1 MAPATTH
8 RLIEATFKY
17 PINANSNPTPVKT
30 PSQEAYTRVARSPVI
45 LRKPRYIVRSQEDV
59 VQDSLERHSPKPAH
73 QPKSLPNLF
82 EATTPVDND
91 QTVQDSQRAKS
102 VASDPPSQIQPSST
116 HRPSVGAHLPDQGL
130 SENILVDH
138 SIEVNHSAHSPSEN
152 VIQNDTIQPQNY
164 EPIESQKDVALRPSL
179 KVQRVAHI
187 PSDDDE
193 DIADCIEVRTSP
205 SPKLDTT
212 KSSTGDRSASQQDEE
227 IDSKTSLNANGTSER
242 VVSATTAPTT
252 PSMAPKASISK
263 GTSKSKTPANQ
274 SQKRASQSRSSQPPN
289 SEITNRGET
298 SATVLLRQMR
308 AGATSQNDVRRQVL
322 NPDLPHLSVAPTK
335 PSQKASARPSQA
347 TIKKPSVKTSRQNQN
362 KNQDKSR
369 KLPKRQES
377 RNTEPS
383 DDAMDE
389 YDVPQSGQ
397 KRLARPLQK
406 IRPAAPSV
414 PSIGK
419 GKSQSKKKTVKAPE
433 TDEDDDNDD
442 DDDDEVYKAPKTNT
456 SKAGLA
462 KRETR
467 ASTRLQTDKVTKD
480 TQLNVSTRNRSTE
493 AAKKAEKAEKLVP
506 RQPLTSRVAKAQR
519 IEEPEDFE
527 DSVPHANSDRVGKLQ
542 PAVQPRTA
550 IPPAE
555 QRKPRPV
562 TDKGAKLMHAI
573 SSPSQTVPAATS
585 VATKTKKKAPAA
597 EHRFSTPAEKPIG
610 EQGTTQRYPITIDDD
625 GDNSDDDDAV
635 GAAYQD
641 DYDELVTYEMS
652 QEEPAKQDRPKLE
665 EPSIQSPFRL
675 AQPKHLVGE
684 RDSRKT
690 NLIGFDS
697 TGPKNQGVS
706 RQKHAG
712 SNLPL
717 PFEENTSSPDK
728 YNAHE
733 PPVDTTTHYDDTPL
747 MKPLESDR
755 AAKVPIHVSTVGE
768 VASVELG
775 DSALSKPPSIKTVVS
790 VEVSRSYDM
799 APPPVPKKAVVT
811 GSERGPVEGT
821 HVRLEEKRQ
830 KDATPQTRSEA
841 AKSLAQSLSQP
852 PTKRSDAPPRRPQ
865 GEETPTKPAGALSK
879 GRTST
884 GSQSRN
890 EQVAPNSKRPDVQKP
905 QNLTAQKDP
914 VQATRFAQKQPHQ
927 GRLDRAHAEPVSNTR
942 VAMIIPDF
950 DHTPEA
956 VDGKDTIGLGLDQTG
971 RPQSRSNQ
979 ADKPALHQK
988 RSPVAMTKEPAKR
1001 QRTNAQGSR
1010 QPAALPTTAANPLIR
1025 KSSQVADNGSP
1036 IPFGDGIPPEI
1047 DFVRR
1052 TRHGG
1057 SSLLPPIVFAE
1068 QSTVDPFAQ
1077 IIASKQRRNVRQETP
1092 LEEMSNVHQ
1101 EWPVQVSQAITH
1113 AGFEGETQLSASFA
1127 QASEPQRRSQPGQQK
1142 DPARTANV
1150 LQKSLGLLNTLRS
1163 EMIPQA
1169 DVQDEAG
1176 RENPEEASQADEPM
1190 EEDDP
1195 DKTLVNEISDDE
1207 DGDDSESGD
1216 SSDSVDSGEAYDAQS
1231 LWRKALDSHQGQ
1243 VYDQLVRIAH
1253 RLTVHLKDHETAIE
1267 DTSKDYCQDGEKL
1280 IGRFE
1285 KDNEERLEQYGIR
1298 ASKMKGAL
1306 VLGFKQV
1313 SGILHKD
1320 MKDITVSS
1328 DRYNKMLQKQVDAGG
1343 RLEQI
1348 MQAYHP

>member
-1 MAPATTH
+1 MAPVTTH
-8 RLIEATFKY
+8 RLIEATSKY

-30 PSQEAYTRVARSPVI
+30 PSQEAYTQVARSPVI
-45 LRKPRYIVRSQEDV
+45 LRKPRYIVPSQEDI
-59 VQDSLERHSPKPAH
+59 VQDSLERHPPKPAH

-91 QTVQDSQRAKS
+91 QTVRDSYGAKS
-102 VASDPPSQIQPSST
+102 VASDPPSQNQPSST
-116 HRPSVGAHLPDQGL
+116 QRPSVGAHLPDQGL
-130 SENILVDH
+130 SENNLVDH
-138 SIEVNHSAHSPSEN
+138 SIEVDHSAHSPSEN
-152 VIQNDTIQPQNY
+152 VIQNETVQPQTF
-164 EPIESQKDVALRPSL
+164 ESIESQKDVALRESL
-179 KVQRVAHI
+179 KVQRVEHI
-187 PSDDDE
+187 PSDDNEHDE
-193 DIADCIEVRTSP
+193 DIADCIQVRIPP
-205 SPKLDTT
+205 SPKLDST
-212 KSSTGDRSASQQDEE
+212 KSSTGDISASRQDEE
-227 IDSKTSLNANGTSER
+227 IDSKTSLNPTGTSQR
-242 VVSATTAPTT
+242 GVSATTAPTT

-322 NPDLPHLSVAPTK
+322 IPALPLLSVAPTK

-347 TIKKPSVKTSRQNQN
+347 TIKKPSVKISRQNQD
-362 KNQDKSR
+362 KSQDRSR

-383 DDAMDE
+383 DDAIDE
-389 YDVPQSGQ
+389 YAVPQSGQ
-397 KRLARPLQK
+397 KRFAKPLQK

-414 PSIGK
+414 PPVSK
-419 GKSQSKKKTVKAPE
+419 GKSLSKRQTVNAPE
-433 TDEDDDNDD
+433 TDEDD

-456 SKAGLA
+456 SKAGPE

-467 ASTRLQTDKVTKD
+467 SSTRLQTGKITKD
-480 TQLNVSTRNRSTE
+480 TRLNVPTRNTTNE
-493 AAKKAEKAEKLVP
+493 AAKKVERAEKPVP
-506 RQPLTSRVAKAQR
+506 RQPPTSRVAKAQR
-519 IEEPEDFE
+519 VEELEDFE
-527 DSVPHANSDRVGKLQ
+527 DSVTHVNSDRVAKLQ
-542 PAVQPRTA
+542 PAVRPRTA

-597 EHRFSTPAEKPIG
+597 EHRFSTPAEKPIA
-610 EQGTTQRYPITIDDD
+610 EQGTTQRHPITVDDD
-625 GDNSDDDDAV
+625 GDDSDDDDAV
-635 GAAYQD
+635 NAAYQD
-641 DYDELVTYEMS
+641 DYDELVTHEMS

-665 EPSIQSPFRL
+665 EPSIQAPFTL

-690 NLIGFDS
+690 NIIGFDS

-706 RQKHAG
+706 HQKHTG

-717 PFEENTSSPDK
+717 PFEENTSSPDN

-733 PPVDTTTHYDDTPL
+733 PPVDTTTYYDDTPL

-755 AAKVPIHVSTVGE
+755 AAKVPIHVTTVGE

-775 DSALSKPPSIKTVVS
+775 DSALSKPPSTKTVVS

-811 GSERGPVEGT
+811 GSERGPVKGT

-830 KDATPQTRSEA
+830 KEATPQTRSEA
-841 AKSLAQSLSQP
+841 AKSLAHSPSQP
-852 PTKRSDAPPRRPQ
+852 PIKQSDAPPRKPQ
-865 GEETPTKPAGALSK
+865 GEETTTKLSGALSK

-905 QNLTAQKDP
+905 QNSTAQKDP
-914 VQATRFAQKQPHQ
+914 VHATRPAQKQPKQ
-927 GRLDRAHAEPVSNTR
+927 DRLDQAHAEPVSNTR
-942 VAMIIPDF
+942 VAMIIPNS

-956 VDGKDTIGLGLDQTG
+956 IAGKDAIGLGLDQTG
-971 RPQSRSNQ
+971 RPQSRSDQ

-1001 QRTNAQGSR
+1001 QRTNAHGSR
-1010 QPAALPTTAANPLIR
+1010 QPAALPTTATNPLIR
-1025 KSSQVADNGSP
+1025 KLSQVADNGSP
-1036 IPFGDGIPPEI
+1036 IPFGEEIPPET
-1047 DFVRR
+1047 DVRQS
-1052 TRHGG
+1052 RHGG

-1068 QSTVDPFAQ
+1068 QPTVDPFAQ
-1077 IIASKQRRNVRQETP
+1077 MIASKQRRNVRQETP
-1092 LEEMSNVHQ
+1092 LEELPNMHQ
-1101 EWPVQVSQAITH
+1101 DWPVQVSQAVTH
-1113 AGFEGETQLSASFA
+1113 TGFEGETQLSARFA
-1127 QASEPQRRSQPGQQK
+1127 QASEPERRSQPGQQK
-1142 DPARTANV
+1142 DLVRTANV
-1150 LQKSLGLLNTLRS
+1150 PQKSLGLLNTLRS
-1163 EMIPQA
+1163 EVIPQA

-1176 RENPEEASQADEPM
+1176 REKSEEASQADEAM

-1216 SSDSVDSGEAYDAQS
+1216 SSDSDDSGEAYDPQL
-1231 LWRKALDSHQGQ
+1231 LWKKALDSHHGH

-1267 DTSKDYCQDGEKL
+1267 DTSKDYRQDGEKL
-1280 IGRFE
+1280 IDRFE
-1285 KDNEERLEQYGIR
+1285 KDNEERLEQYRIR

-1306 VLGFKQV
+1306 ALGFKQV

-1320 MKDITVSS
+1320 MKDMTVSS
-1328 DRYNKMLQKQVDAGG
+1328 DRYGKMLQKQVDAGG

-1348 MQAYHP
+1348 MKAYHP

>member
-1 MAPATTH
+1 MAPATSH

-30 PSQEAYTRVARSPVI
+30 PSQEAYTQVARSPVI
-45 LRKPRYIVRSQEDV
+45 LRKPRYIVPSQEDI

-91 QTVQDSQRAKS
+91 QTVRDSQRAKS
-102 VASDPPSQIQPSST
+102 VASDPPSQNQPSLGQQ
-116 HRPSVGAHLPDQGL
+116 RSVEAHLPDQGL
-130 SENILVDH
+130 SENNLVDH
-138 SIEVNHSAHSPSEN
+138 SIEANHSAHSPSEN
-152 VIQNDTIQPQNY
+152 VIQNETVQPQTF
-164 EPIESQKDVALRPSL
+164 ESIESQKDFALRESL
-179 KVQRVAHI
+179 KVQRVEHI
-187 PSDDDE
+187 PSDDNEHDE
-193 DIADCIEVRTSP
+193 DIADCIQVRIPP
-205 SPKLDTT
+205 SPKLDST
-212 KSSTGDRSASQQDEE
+212 KSSTGDISASRQDEE
-227 IDSKTSLNANGTSER
+227 IDSKTSLNPTGTSQR
-242 VVSATTAPTT
+242 GVSATTAPTT

-322 NPDLPHLSVAPTK
+322 IPALPHVSVAPTK

-347 TIKKPSVKTSRQNQN
+347 TIKKPSVKTPRQNQD
-362 KNQDKSR
+362 KSQDRSR

-383 DDAMDE
+383 DDAIDE
-389 YDVPQSGQ
+389 YAVPQSGQ
-397 KRLARPLQK
+397 KRFAKPPQK
-406 IRPAAPSV
+406 IKPAAPTV
-414 PSIGK
+414 PPVSK
-419 GKSQSKKKTVKAPE
+419 GKSQSKRQTVDAPE
-433 TDEDDDNDD
+433 TDEDD

-456 SKAGLA
+456 SKAGPE

-467 ASTRLQTDKVTKD
+467 SSTRLQAEKITKD
-480 TQLNVSTRNRSTE
+480 TRLNVPTRNTTNE
-493 AAKKAEKAEKLVP
+493 AAKKAEKAEKPVP
-506 RQPLTSRVAKAQR
+506 QQPSTSRIAKAQR
-519 IEEPEDFE
+519 VQELEDFE
-527 DSVPHANSDRVGKLQ
+527 DSVTHINSDRVAKLQ
-542 PAVQPRTA
+542 PAVRPRTA

-610 EQGTTQRYPITIDDD
+610 EQGTTQRHPITVDDD
-625 GDNSDDDDAV
+625 GDDSDDDDAV
-635 GAAYQD
+635 NAAYQD
-641 DYDELVTYEMS
+641 DYDELVTHEMS
-652 QEEPAKQDRPKLE
+652 QEAPAKQDRPKLE
-665 EPSIQSPFRL
+665 EPSIQSPFTL
-675 AQPKHLVGE
+675 AQTKHLVGE

-706 RQKHAG
+706 HQKHTG

-717 PFEENTSSPDK
+717 PFEENTSSPDN

-733 PPVDTTTHYDDTPL
+733 PPVDTTTYYDVTPL

-775 DSALSKPPSIKTVVS
+775 DSALSKPPSTKTVVS

-830 KDATPQTRSEA
+830 KEATPQTRSEA
-841 AKSLAQSLSQP
+841 AKSLAQSPSQP
-852 PTKRSDAPPRRPQ
+852 SIKKSDAPPRRPQ
-865 GEETPTKPAGALSK
+865 GEETATKPSGALSK

-884 GSQSRN
+884 GYQSRN
-890 EQVAPNSKRPDVQKP
+890 EQVAPNSKRSDVRKP
-905 QNLTAQKDP
+905 QIVTAQRDP
-914 VQATRFAQKQPHQ
+914 VQATRPAQKQPKRD
-927 GRLDRAHAEPVSNTR
+927 RLDQAHAEPVSNTR

-956 VDGKDTIGLGLDQTG
+956 VAGKVALDLGLDQTG

-1025 KSSQVADNGSP
+1025 KLSQVADNGSP
-1036 IPFGDGIPPEI
+1036 IPFGEEIPPET
-1047 DFVRR
+1047 DVRR

-1068 QSTVDPFAQ
+1068 QPTVDPFAQ
-1077 IIASKQRRNVRQETP
+1077 IVASKQRRNVRQETP
-1092 LEEMSNVHQ
+1092 LEELPNMHQ
-1101 EWPVQVSQAITH
+1101 DWPVQVSQAVTH

-1127 QASEPQRRSQPGQQK
+1127 QASEPERRSQPGQQK
-1142 DPARTANV
+1142 DLVRTANV
-1150 LQKSLGLLNTLRS
+1150 PQKSLGLLNTLRS
-1163 EMIPQA
+1163 EVIPQA
-1169 DVQDEAG
+1169 DVQDEAE
-1176 RENPEEASQADEPM
+1176 REKSEEASQADEAM

-1207 DGDDSESGD
+1207 DGDASESGD
-1216 SSDSVDSGEAYDAQS
+1216 SSDSDDSGEAYDPQS
-1231 LWRKALDSHQGQ
+1231 LWRKALDSHQGH

-1267 DTSKDYCQDGEKL
+1267 DTSKDYRQDGEKL
-1280 IGRFE
+1280 IDRFE
-1285 KDNEERLEQYGIR
+1285 KDNEERLEQYRIR

-1306 VLGFKQV
+1306 ALGFKQV

-1320 MKDITVSS
+1320 MKDMTVSS
-1328 DRYNKMLQKQVDAGG
+1328 DRYGKMLQKQVDAGG